1 LNFQTIE
8 SGFLQIHE
16 FYEVI
21 IMKTFARLDRLP
33 PYVFATVNQIK
44 MEARHAGKDIIDL
57 GMGNPDI
64 GTPQHIVDKLTE
76 AVQKPQ
82 NHRYSASMG
91 ITKLRMAI
99 SDWYKR
105 RYDVDIDPDT
115 EAIATIGAKEGIS
128 HLILVTIR
136 PGDVVFTPNPTYPI
150 HPYSAII
157 AGGDVRGIP
166 VGPGNDFFHNLMNAT
181 RQTWPRP
188 KVLIISYPH
197 NPTTE
202 VVDIEFFEKI
212 VDYAKE
218 HDIMIVHDFAY
229 ADLAFDGYEP
239 PSFLQVKGAKD
250 VGVEFFSLSKS
261 YSMPG
266 WRVGFCVGNKEVV
279 GALRRIKSY
288 LDYGIFQPIQIASI
302 IALNGPQECVKE
314 ICDTYKTRRD
324 ALISGLQR
332 VGWEIESPKATMFV
346 WGRIPDKYIEMG
358 SVEFA
363 KMLINEAGVAVSPG
377 LGFGEY
383 GDEFVRFALIEN
395 HMRIN
400 QAIRGIRK
408 IL

>member
-1 LNFQTIE
+1 
-8 SGFLQIHE
+8 
-16 FYEVI
+16 
-21 IMKTFARLDRLP
+21 MKTFARLDRLP

-57 GMGNPDI
+57 GMGNPDL

-202 VVDIEFFEKI
+202 VVDIAFFEKI
-212 VDYAKE
+212 VDYARE

-383 GDEFVRFALIEN
+383 GDEYVRFALIEN
-395 HMRIN
+395 NMRIN